1 MEALFRDI
9 LASPTIT
16 NPPVTQVI
24 SASLGGGDNGQAV
37 TEVVSKEVS
46 KKQADEPE
54 AKETLHQ
61 NVVNWSNE
69 IEMQH
74 LLDSMVMMDG
84 GDLSPSPFDSPVE
97 LGLEGGDGHFGLAM
111 TWDVDNVF

>member
-1 MEALFRDI
+1 M
-9 LASPTIT
+9 
-16 NPPVTQVI
+16 I